1 MSDKPSRISEDWRNG
16 VVVGSRRFQRRSFLL
31 GAAGGVAGAV
41 AAGLVGPG
49 VAEGA
54 SKDDYNLEETRA
66 WLRSFPVYGHPQA
79 GIATAPPTAAIFL
92 AFDNTAAHPP
102 HLTTLFP

>member
-66 WLRSFPVYGHPQA
+66 GLRSFPFYGHHQA
-79 GIATAPPTAAIFL
+79 VSPPLRRRRRASSPST
-92 AFDNTAAHPP
+92 
-102 HLTTLFP
+102 